1 MTQSEEIKRLT
12 IIIQSVRTCDDG
24 DCLPCDVCLAAMRTL
39 VVEGASANALEDAQR
54 KIERLKEEIAEDV
67 KATAESQE
75 ITGKYMDDAES
86 AQREIAELKLE
97 RQRFENAALDA
108 VTAAQQDQA
117 KIERAEALIRQML
130 EEWRALAAQ
139 RDRTMIGPPDM
150 DLRSYGTGANRAF
163 NETANFAGEQIKA
176 AEKYLEGK

>member
-1 MTQSEEIKRLT
+1 MEEYHEERAELGRELLTAREELTALRANLKTVTDRMEKLTEERLA
-12 IIIQSVRTCDDG
+12 D
-24 DCLPCDVCLAAMRTL
+24 
-39 VVEGASANALEDAQR
+39 ANALDDAQR
-54 KIERLKEEIAEDV
+54 EIAEDA

-176 AEKYLEGK
+176 VEKYLEVK